1 MNALLAY
8 VPTQY
13 LPWITGAIAVAS
25 FLATQIPPPPATPV
39 GHLQM
44 AWAVSYRLVNWVALN
59 FGHGTNATDPIKGTP
74 HA

>member
-1 MNALLAY
+1 MDSLLALA
-8 VPTQY
+8 PTQY
-13 LPWITGAIAVAS
+13 LPYITAAIAVAS
-25 FLATQIPPPPATPV
+25 LLATQIPPPPATPV

-59 FGHGTNATDPIKGTP
+59 FGHGTNATDPIKGPP